1 MEIQAIDMTTPLNV
15 EMLKELR
22 ATLEALT
29 AERTL
34 DEQDNRKNPTREDA
48 TNAVMYGIRAFF
60 TPLVRCVPSGEN
72 ATSEGSPPSR
82 LETKRERNGDSLH

>member
-1 MEIQAIDMTTPLNV
+1 MEIQAVDMTTALNV

-48 TNAVMYGIRAFF
+48 TNAVMYGIRAFC
-60 TPLVRCVPSGEN
+60 TPLVRCVPSGESERSS
-72 ATSEGSPPSR
+72 ATCGKEASDAR
-82 LETKRERNGDSLH
+82 

>member
-1 MEIQAIDMTTPLNV
+1 MTTPLNL

-34 DEQDNRKNPTREDA
+34 DEQDNRRSAIREAA
-48 TNAVMYGIRAFF
+48 TGDVIRAIRAFCN
-60 TPLVRCVPSGEN
+60 PLVQLTPCNQNISADGEN
-72 ATSEGSPPSR
+72 P
-82 LETKRERNGDSLH
+82 LD